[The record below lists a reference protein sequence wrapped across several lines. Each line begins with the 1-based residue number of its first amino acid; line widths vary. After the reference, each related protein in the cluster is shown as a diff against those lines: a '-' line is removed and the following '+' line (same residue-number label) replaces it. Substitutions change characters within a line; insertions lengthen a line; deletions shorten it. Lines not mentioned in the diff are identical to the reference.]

1 MRLALAPCPSYRA
14 IPDPAG
20 VRCVPG
26 KGHLTICPGCGDLV
40 PGGPCR
46 KMLSSQ
52 DATLL
57 GARMLGL
64 DLDVEVPDDSKVLL
78 P

>member
-1 MRLALAPCPSYRA
+1 MRFALAPCPSYIA
-14 IPDPAG
+14 VPDPLG

-26 KGHLTICPGCGDLV
+26 RGALTICPGCGDLV

-46 KMLSSQ
+46 KMLPAQ
-52 DATLL
+52 DAMLL

-64 DLDVEVPDDSKVLL
+64 DLDVEVPHESQVIL